1 MFILLWKCPSSLIPR
16 PCQAFSCLLTILQV
30 TEQGEG
36 GGRKVGSKA
45 NVSPGSTVIICHDT
59 LWIGGHRQEN
69 PR

>member
-30 TEQGEG
+30 TEQGEEVG
-36 GGRKVGSKA
+36 GGQA
-45 NVSPGSTVIICHDT
+45 NVSPGSTVLICHDT
-59 LWIGGHRQEN
+59 LWIGGHRQEK